1 MKQKIVIKMSIHS
14 DKCRS
19 KALKIAVGISGVESV
34 TVTGQDKDQVE
45 LVGDGI
51 DSVEL
56 TRQLRKNVA
65 HAELVSV
72 GEVKKEQPAATTAS
86 ATPAGSPPVEGWLPP
101 PLPPYGFPHYH
112 CCTVLRDPVY
122 DNSCTMM

>member
-1 MKQKIVIKMSIHS
+1 MSIHS

-19 KALKIAVGISGVESV
+19 KALKNAVGISGVESV

-65 HAELVSV
+65 HAELLSV
-72 GEVKKEQPAATTAS
+72 GEVKKEEQPAATTAG
-86 ATPAGSPPVEGWLPP
+86 ATPAESPPVAVEGWLPP
-101 PLPPYGFPHYH
+101 PLPPYGFPPYH
-112 CCTVLRDPVY
+112 CCTVLREPVY
-122 DNSCTMM
+122 ESPCTMM

>member
-1 MKQKIVIKMSIHS
+1 MKQKIVIKMSVHC

-34 TVTGQDKDQVE
+34 ALTGQERDQVE
-45 LVGDGI
+45 VVGDGI

-56 TRQLRKNVA
+56 TRRLRKNVA

-72 GEVKKEQPAATTAS
+72 GEFKKEQPAATTA
-86 ATPAGSPPVEGWLPP
+86 GSPPVVGWLPP
-101 PLPPYGFPHYH
+101 PPPPPYGFPPNNY
-112 CCTVLRDPVY
+112 CTVLRDPVY
-122 DNSCTMM
+122 DNSCTIM